1 MQNLTNRTKQTLP
14 STLILSQ
21 ATYSQAQMHFFGTP
35 DEWNT
40 YSEWSELTHELTQ
53 WEHYAQTQKA
63 QRGFRAWLA
72 EAEANKA
79 LEDASITAQI
89 AALQA
94 QVAELDAQK

>member
-14 STLILSQ
+14 STLILSA
-21 ATYSQAQMHFFGTP
+21 ATERQAQLHFFGTP
-35 DEWNT
+35 EEWNA
-40 YSEWSELTHELTQ
+40 EWSELTHELTQ
-53 WEHYAQTQKA
+53 FEHYAQTQKA

-72 EAEANKA
+72 EAKANKA

-94 QVAELDAQK
+94 QFDELDAQK